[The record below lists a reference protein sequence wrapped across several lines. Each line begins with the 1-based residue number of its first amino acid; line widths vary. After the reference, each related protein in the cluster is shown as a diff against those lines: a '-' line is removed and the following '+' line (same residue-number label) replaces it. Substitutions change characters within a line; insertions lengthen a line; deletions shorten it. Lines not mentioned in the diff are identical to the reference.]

1 MGVQRRARVI
11 DSAGKSP
18 RQMLG
23 VSSAVNG
30 QDLTSTP
37 SSSRSRHGRVVR
49 QTADHHDGN
58 QDRLQGVLITPGSSM
73 HTKFLR
79 SISLLSALLVTSAA
93 LAQSV
98 GDRVYTADQSS
109 NTVSVIDPGVISLGA
124 QVPAAL
130 SPLYRGELLVHG
142 LGFSPDGKTLA
153 AVSIGSNSVTLI
165 DTATN
170 TVRGKV
176 YLGRSPHEA
185 FFTPDGLE
193 LWAAVRGEDYVSV
206 IDPAAM
212 KEKRRV
218 TIANGPGMVL
228 FNPNGRYAY
237 VPSSLTPELSVIDTR
252 SYRVIAHVKQASPFS
267 PNLAVSQDG
276 QQVWFTL
283 KDSGKTQVMNALP
296 PFNVTATLDTGPVT
310 NHVVLADTTGGK
322 FAYITVGGLNVV
334 KVYTRDATPKL
345 VASIPTGAL
354 PHGAWAAPDGKKIYV
369 GLEGADQVQVIDTA
383 SNTVVRS
390 VPTGQLPQALV
401 YVPGAVKTGTGTA
414 NLIPLDAA
422 KATVTLNLAAP
433 SGPARATVSVN
444 PLGLVDLV
452 QIVATGLTPSTD
464 YVLKLTGMDG
474 QSQDIAGFKT
484 SPLGIASAQ
493 TIGPVKKLLTSGDAG
508 RQTLSVVPKAGGAA
522 VLVQTP

>member
-1 MGVQRRARVI
+1 
-11 DSAGKSP
+11 
-18 RQMLG
+18 
-23 VSSAVNG
+23 
-30 QDLTSTP
+30 
-37 SSSRSRHGRVVR
+37 
-49 QTADHHDGN
+49 
-58 QDRLQGVLITPGSSM
+58 M
-73 HTKFLR
+73 HTRFLR
-79 SISLLSALLVTSAA
+79 SVTLLSALLLSAPVF
-93 LAQSV
+93 AQSV

-109 NTVSVIDPGVISLGA
+109 NTVSVIDPVTLKLLGVISLGA

-130 SPLYRGELLVHG
+130 SPLYKGELLVHG
-142 LGFSPDGKTLA
+142 LGFSPDGRTLA

-170 TVRGKV
+170 MVRGKV

-185 FFTPDGLE
+185 FFTPDGRE
-193 LWAAVRGEDYVSV
+193 LWVAVRGEDYVSV
-206 IDPAAM
+206 IDPVAM
-212 KEKRRV
+212 KEKRRI

-237 VPSSLTPELSVIDTR
+237 VPSSFTPELSVIDTR
-252 SYRVIAHVKQASPFS
+252 TYRVIAHVKQASPFS

-296 PFNVTATLDTGPVT
+296 PFGVTATLDTGPVT
-310 NHVVLADTTGGK
+310 NHVALADTPTGK
-322 FAYITVGGLNVV
+322 FAYVTVGGLNVV

-345 VASIPTGAL
+345 VESIPTGAL
-354 PHGAWAAPDGKKIYV
+354 PHGAWAAPDGKKVYV

-383 SNTVVRS
+383 SNKVVGS

-414 NLIPLDAA
+414 NLTPLDAA
-422 KATVTLNLAAP
+422 KATLTLSLTAP

-452 QIVATGLTPSTD
+452 QIVATGLAPSTD

-474 QSQDIAGFKT
+474 QAQEIAGFKT
-484 SPLGIASAQ
+484 SPVGIASAQ
-493 TIGPVKKLLTSGDAG
+493 TIGPVKKLLTNGDTS
-508 RQTLSVVPKAGGAA
+508 RQTLSVVPKTGGAA

>member
-1 MGVQRRARVI
+1 
-11 DSAGKSP
+11 
-18 RQMLG
+18 
-23 VSSAVNG
+23 
-30 QDLTSTP
+30 
-37 SSSRSRHGRVVR
+37 
-49 QTADHHDGN
+49 
-58 QDRLQGVLITPGSSM
+58 M

-109 NTVSVIDPGVISLGA
+109 NTVSVIDPVTFKLLGVISLGA

-354 PHGAWAAPDGKKIYV
+354 PHGAWAAPDGK
-369 GLEGADQVQVIDTA
+369 
-383 SNTVVRS
+383 
-390 VPTGQLPQALV
+390 
-401 YVPGAVKTGTGTA
+401 
-414 NLIPLDAA
+414 
-422 KATVTLNLAAP
+422 
-433 SGPARATVSVN
+433 
-444 PLGLVDLV
+444 
-452 QIVATGLTPSTD
+452 
-464 YVLKLTGMDG
+464 
-474 QSQDIAGFKT
+474 
-484 SPLGIASAQ
+484 
-493 TIGPVKKLLTSGDAG
+493 
-508 RQTLSVVPKAGGAA
+508 
-522 VLVQTP
+522 